1 MGLAPTWQRGR
12 SSGNDLEFNWVSGLW
27 VAAFILKTGFVLR
40 GTYLMYLEIVLNG
53 RVLGL
58 GCDWAFSSGRLWR
71 AFSLVMEACGH
82 DYGRCKAMMMNK
94 MAWVLA
100 WLSLS
105 CPNVDSSEAYWTYAN
120 IHDRQFQSSASVYLP
135 TCISLGDI
143 YILTCF
149 IFQNYFQMRMYLEE
163 FSCFEAI
170 ISCINIFGL
179 LHINPQESRS

>member
-58 GCDWAFSSGRLWR
+58 GCDWAFSSSRLWR

-105 CPNVDSSEAYWTYAN
+105 CPNVDSSETYWTHAN
-120 IHDRQFQSSASVYLP
+120 IHNRQAIPELCFCLPAHMHLSRWYLY
-135 TCISLGDI
+135 SYLFHFSKLFSNEDVSWR
-143 YILTCF
+143 
-149 IFQNYFQMRMYLEE
+149 IFMFWSYHFLY
-163 FSCFEAI
+163 
-170 ISCINIFGL
+170 
-179 LHINPQESRS
+179 